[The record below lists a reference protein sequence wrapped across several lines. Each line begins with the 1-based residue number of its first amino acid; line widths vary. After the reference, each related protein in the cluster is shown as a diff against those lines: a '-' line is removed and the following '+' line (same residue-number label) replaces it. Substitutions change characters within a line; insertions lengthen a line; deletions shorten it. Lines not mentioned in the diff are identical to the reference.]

1 MGIGCV
7 GEIMKDESRVGLRPD
22 NLGVAEILTQGA
34 TDAVRIAKSAGKK
47 SGFLDAEYER
57 AGALV
62 LPHID
67 VWRHSELIVK
77 VKQPLEEEYPYIQD
91 EQILIC
97 FPHLADN
104 PSFLNVSLQKRLTMI
119 AYETIQLE
127 NGYHHILAEMSK
139 IAGRKALFDCT
150 SLLMSKNG
158 MMLGPNS
165 EILILGLGNAGVAAA
180 ELAVAANP
188 KFLYLL
194 DKNPEKFEPLKGR
207 FYQRLSPHNLWF
219 MEYDQNNPA
228 HQRRLAAILT
238 HIDLLITA
246 TYIDGELQTKAVPE
260 WMEKGMKPGSVT
272 ADISIDQGGAMET
285 SAYHKQTGKQIF
297 KKHGVWHYCVPN
309 IPGRVPRDSTPALT
323 RETFQYISQIAKKGF
338 KQAVLENP
346 ALAKGVNTYKGW
358 ITHEGLARSIGRM
371 TDYKPLKEVL

>member
-1 MGIGCV
+1 MQIGCV
-7 GEIMKDESRVGLRPD
+7 PEIMQDESRVGLRPD
-22 NLGVAEILTQGA
+22 NLGVAEILALGA
-34 TDAVRIAKSAGKK
+34 TNAVRIAKSAGEK

-57 AGALV
+57 QGALI

-77 VKQPLEEEYPYIQD
+77 VKQPLEDEYPYLRDDQM
-91 EQILIC
+91 LIC

-104 PSFLNVSLQKRLTMI
+104 PSFLDISLKKRLTII
-119 AYETIQLE
+119 AYETIRLE

-150 SLLMSKNG
+150 NLLMSKNG
-158 MMLGPNS
+158 MMLGPSS

-180 ELAVAANP
+180 ELVVAANP

-194 DKNPEKFEPLKGR
+194 DKNPEKFEPLKAR

-219 MEYDQNNPA
+219 MKYDQDDPA
-228 HQRRLAAILT
+228 HQYRLATILT

-260 WMEKGMKPGSVT
+260 WMEKGMKSGSVT
-272 ADISIDQGGAMET
+272 ADISVDQGGAMET
-285 SAYHKQTGKQIF
+285 SDYHKQTGKQIF
-297 KKHGVWHYCVPN
+297 RKHGVWHYCVPN

-323 RETFQYISQIAKKGF
+323 RETFPYIAELAEKGF
-338 KQAVLENP
+338 KRAVLENP
-346 ALAKGVNTYKGW
+346 ALARGVNTHKGW
-358 ITHEGLARSIGRM
+358 ITHEGLARSIGRTM
-371 TDYKPLKEVL
+371 DYKPLEEV

>member
-1 MGIGCV
+1 MEIGCIR
-7 GEIMKDESRVGLRPD
+7 EIMKDESRVGLRPD
-22 NLGVAEILTQGA
+22 NLGVAEILALGA
-34 TDAVRIAKSAGKK
+34 TNTIRVAKSAGKK
-47 SGFLDAEYER
+47 SGFLDDEYER
-57 AGALV
+57 QGALV

-77 VKQPLEEEYPYIQD
+77 VKQPLEDEYPYLWD
-91 EQILIC
+91 DQILIC

-104 PSFLNVSLQKRLTMI
+104 PLLLDVSLKKRLTII
-119 AYETIQLE
+119 AYETIRFE

-150 SLLMSKNG
+150 NLLMSKNG

-165 EILILGLGNAGVAAA
+165 EILILGLGNAGAAAA

-194 DKNPEKFEPLKGR
+194 DKNPEKFEPLKRR
-207 FYQRLSPHNLWF
+207 FYQRLSPYNLWF
-219 MEYDQNNPA
+219 MEYDQVDPA
-228 HQRRLAAILT
+228 HQRSLASILT
-238 HIDLLITA
+238 HIDLLIAA

-285 SAYHKQTGKQIF
+285 SNYHKQTGKQIF

-323 RETFQYISQIAKKGF
+323 RETFHYISQLAEKGF

-346 ALAKGVNTYKGW
+346 ALARGVNTYKGW
-358 ITHEGLARSIGRM
+358 ITHEGLARSIGQM
-371 TDYKPLKEVL
+371 KKYKPLSELL